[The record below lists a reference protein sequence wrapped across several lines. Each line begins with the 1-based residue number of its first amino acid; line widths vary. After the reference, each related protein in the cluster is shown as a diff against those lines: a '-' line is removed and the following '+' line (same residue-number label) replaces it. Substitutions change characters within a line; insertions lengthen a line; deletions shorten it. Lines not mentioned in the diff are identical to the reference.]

1 MDEKLHKQIGNLK
14 DQRLWEHN
22 KKRNRYTAACAP
34 YTIHV
39 DQFRGHSEYQVE
51 HTEFGILTGGWR
63 HTETRT
69 GAMAEAITFTL
80 AHLEG
85 RFEPQ
90 HLEN

>member
-1 MDEKLHKQIGNLK
+1 MDEQLHKQISELK

-22 KKRNRYTAACAP
+22 KKRNRYTAVRAP
-34 YTIHV
+34 YTLHV

-51 HTEFGILTGGWR
+51 HDDFGVLTGNWR
-63 HTETRT
+63 QAETR
-69 GAMAEAITFTL
+69 GSAMADAIAFTL
-80 AHLEG
+80 SHLEG